1 MMYPPSKF
9 SLFHKLIVLSLLG
22 AIGVTTA
29 LVPFATFAQNNQTP
43 PFTENGG
50 PDNAP
55 SEAPGGQ
62 LFPENNTNTQT
73 VNPSA
78 SFEIQ
83 DTQAQTVQTG
93 GNFQPTNTVQQ
104 QTTELAKEGISCSAA
119 TILGQV
125 LASAISSALSELV
138 NAVVKETVTTV
149 VKSVVY
155 DPVPV
160 AEKLEQL
167 DTVKRQLDYQK
178 LSTHAEKGVPGP
190 FGIYINV
197 SWDSI
202 AWCVINAMIE
212 YIANATIA
220 WANSGFNGNP
230 AFLENPERFFRDLA
244 DYQAGTIIRDIA
256 YGATGGAVNVC
267 QPFRVSI
274 AVGLAQSYP
283 GYGQNAINSNYRGMS
298 CRLSDITQQK
308 LFQGVSV
315 GVKGSSVGNSAL
327 TWSEWNQLTQK
338 DQNNPY
344 GAYILANRAL
354 YSAVDVKENELR
366 FEIGVNNG
374 WLNFKKC
381 PPGET
386 DQSKCETT
394 TPGRLIEAQL
404 NSTLDQS
411 KQRLVMATKFDQM
424 ITAIVN
430 NLIKVALNKVLEE
443 KQN

>member
-1 MMYPPSKF
+1 MYPPSKF
-9 SLFHKLIVLSLLG
+9 SLFQKLIVLSLIG
-22 AIGVTTA
+22 ATFITTA
-29 LVPFATFAQNNQTP
+29 LIPFATFAQANNQQA
-43 PFTENGG
+43 PFGENSG
-50 PDNAP
+50 PNNAP
-55 SEAPGGQ
+55 SDGPSGS
-62 LFPENNTNTQT
+62 LFPENATGPQTVTPNTN
-73 VNPSA
+73 
-78 SFEIQ
+78 FGLE
-83 DTQAQTVQTG
+83 DKQAQTVQSG
-93 GNFQPTNTVQQ
+93 GNIQQTNTVQK

-119 TILGQV
+119 TLLGQV
-125 LASAISSALSELV
+125 LSSAISSAISELV
-138 NAVVKETVTTV
+138 GNVVQDQVAGAVTTAL
-149 VKSVVY
+149 K
-155 DPVPV
+155 DPVPIEEV
-160 AEKLEQL
+160 G
-167 DTVKRQLDYQK
+167 RQLDYTK
-178 LSTHAEKGVPGP
+178 LNTHAQTGVPGP
-190 FGIYINV
+190 FGIYVNV
-197 SWDSI
+197 GWDSI

-256 YGATGGAVNVC
+256 YGASGGAVNVC

-315 GVKGSSVGNSAL
+315 GTTGSRVGNSAL
-327 TWSEWNQLTQK
+327 TWTEWSQLTQQ

-354 YSAVDVKENELR
+354 YSAVEMKNNELR
-366 FEIGVNNG
+366 FEIGANNG

-381 PPGET
+381 PEGET
-386 DQSKCETT
+386 DQSKCNTT

-443 KQN
+443 KKN